1 MEDIVTAGRAE
12 GGQAVGAAPL
22 TPSWHAE
29 AAPDA
34 PAIVMGAT
42 GETVTYAQ
50 LEDRST
56 RLARALA
63 ARGLTEGYLDGD
75 GYLYLT
81 DRTGP
86 GTSR

>member
-1 MEDIVTAGRAE
+1 
-12 GGQAVGAAPL
+12 
-22 TPSWHAE
+22 
-29 AAPDA
+29 
-34 PAIVMGAT
+34 MGAT